1 MALTRKP
8 LEETIGP
15 SVHFSGQYISTSL
28 KGFGQIEIKI
38 KQILRLIIIIGRVQ
52 VAALLYRVLDIATY
66 VSRLTGETWLL
77 LVGHT

>member
-15 SVHFSGQYISTSL
+15 SVHFSGQCISTSL
-28 KGFGQIEIKI
+28 KGFGKIEIKI

-52 VAALLYRVLDIATY
+52 VAALL
-66 VSRLTGETWLL
+66 
-77 LVGHT
+77 